1 MGVGAGAVAVA
12 AILAAAVLPGLVPA
26 AAPDPSWGAAWS
38 AGVTGADAVA
48 AGAVAERITLATGLL
63 VLVAGLGLFTVLLL
77 LVGGR
82 ERRRPGL
89 AVRHALGVG
98 GRALARH
105 LLARDRRRLVVLG
118 AVGAGVGGVAGALI
132 RGTWPGLAVVGAE
145 SVGSSGPGVAA
156 FVGAAAGAVALVL
169 AVGLFSPLPGLGRR
183 APTLLRQGHGV
194 TDDPRAGT
202 VRRGAA
208 TLQVGLSLS
217 LALTGVALVRGL
229 PGVPGLAGE
238 GSPDGVAVGRYVV
251 DDPSSPRD
259 DALLASAGA
268 WIGVGTR
275 DLVTVECGLCSRG
288 TFYLPVYGVDS
299 TVHAV
304 GAEVLEALGARAV
317 EGRTLNAADGAGT
330 ELVGVVNQAYR
341 SHFEGGEPVGRRI
354 RLSGSGER
362 WVRVVGVVEDP
373 VFRGPGAPS
382 AQDPVLWVPLAQH
395 PASVVEGAP
404 DPTGGAPT
412 GLTPLADPL
421 PLPELRRAAVAPV
434 AWAGWILFVSGG
446 LALLLAL
453 VSSAEVARVEARGR
467 ARAAA
472 IRLSLGASPRRPA
485 ARIVGRAAK
494 GAFWGSVLGLAVAW
508 ALEDALGVGGAV
520 HPGVRGLLALGV
532 LLAAVAGALPR
543 ARALF
548 RIQPAVLLREE

>member
-12 AILAAAVLPGLVPA
+12 AFLAAAVLPGLVPA
-26 AAPDPSWGAAWS
+26 AASAPSWGAAWS

-98 GRALARH
+98 RRRLAAH
-105 LLARDRRRLVVLG
+105 LLSRDRRRLVVLG
-118 AVGAGVGGVAGALI
+118 TVGAVGGAVAGALI
-132 RGTWPGLAVVGAE
+132 RGTWPGLGAVDAA
-145 SVGSSGPGVAA
+145 SVGSSGAA
-156 FVGAAAGAVALVL
+156 TAGMVGAGAVVVGLVL
-169 AVGLFSPLPGLGRR
+169 LVGLLSPLPGLGRR

-229 PGVPGLAGE
+229 PGVPGLTDEAAPVG
-238 GSPDGVAVGRYVV
+238 AVGRYAV
-251 DDPSSPRD
+251 DDPSTLRD
-259 DALLASAGA
+259 DALLASVGA
-268 WIGVGTR
+268 WTGVGTR
-275 DLVTVECGLCSRG
+275 DLVTVECGFCTRG

-304 GAEVLEALGARAV
+304 GAEVLEALGARTV
-317 EGRTLNAADGAGT
+317 EGRTLNAGDRADT
-330 ELVGVVNQAYR
+330 ELVGVVNPAYR

-373 VFRGPGAPS
+373 VFRGPGAVES
-382 AQDPVLWVPLAQH
+382 HDPVLWVPLAQH
-395 PASVVEGAP
+395 PASVVEGVAE
-404 DPTGGAPT
+404 GGVPE
-412 GLTPLADPL
+412 GLTPLGPPL
-421 PLPELRRAAVAPV
+421 PLGELRRAAVAPV

-472 IRLSLGASPRRPA
+472 IRLSLGASPRGPA

-520 HPGVRGLLALGV
+520 DPGVRGLLALGV
-532 LLAAVAGALPR
+532 LVAAVAGALPR

-548 RIQPAVLLREE
+548 RLQPAVLLREE